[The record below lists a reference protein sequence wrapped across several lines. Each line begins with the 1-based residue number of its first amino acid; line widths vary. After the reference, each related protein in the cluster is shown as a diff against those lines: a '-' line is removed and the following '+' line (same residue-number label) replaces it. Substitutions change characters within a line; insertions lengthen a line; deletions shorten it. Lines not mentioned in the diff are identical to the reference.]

1 VEKLA
6 QLALNDEGFAFDP
19 TSGDSYQV
27 NHVGLSILKGLRE
40 GKENQE
46 VAQVLT
52 EEYEVSQEDAE
63 RDVAD
68 FSGRLKTFGL
78 V

>member
-1 VEKLA
+1 MEKLA

-27 NHVGLSILKGLRE
+27 NHVGLFILNGLRE
-40 GKENQE
+40 GKEDPE
-46 VAQVLT
+46 VAQMLT
-52 EEYEVSQEDAE
+52 EEYEVSQEDAN
-63 RDVAD
+63 RDMAD